1 MPALPSTK
9 ARSTTQPPDGDGA
22 SIDVLMATYNGERFV
37 AEQIESILRQSHPDW
52 KLTVRDDCSTDGT
65 CAVVRDYARRHPDR
79 IVAQQR
85 GENSGS
91 AEQNFFEML
100 LESTARYVML
110 CDQDD
115 LWLDD
120 KIALTVGRM
129 AEMEHRFGADTAVLD
144 AHRSHGDGCEPEGDG
159 PIDDAGAAAG
169 RA

>member
-1 MPALPSTK
+1 M
-9 ARSTTQPPDGDGA
+9 TQPPDGDGA
-22 SIDVLMATYNGERFV
+22 SIDVLMATYNGERFI

-65 CAVVRDYARRHPDR
+65 GAVVRDYARRHPDR